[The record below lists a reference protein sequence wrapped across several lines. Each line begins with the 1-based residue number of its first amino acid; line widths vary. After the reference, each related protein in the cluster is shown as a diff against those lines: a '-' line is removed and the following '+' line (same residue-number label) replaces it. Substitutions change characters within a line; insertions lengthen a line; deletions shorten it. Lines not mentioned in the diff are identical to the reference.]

1 VLREAE
7 TRNSQE
13 AWLLN
18 LGTKTSRA
26 RDRGKNDSDID
37 RLVLCCQIG
46 LLFHALWKAVK
57 KQENVLGG
65 CSVCAGGYEDPDRLA
80 WSDVEENEEDTD
92 YAVTEDRE
100 E

>member
-1 VLREAE
+1 
-7 TRNSQE
+7 
-13 AWLLN
+13 
-18 LGTKTSRA
+18 
-26 RDRGKNDSDID
+26 
-37 RLVLCCQIG
+37 
-46 LLFHALWKAVK
+46 VK